1 LDTDAFSGTTGGTD
15 KSTSSSF
22 RTNVG
27 PLVLLTAIFF
37 LNFIT
42 RIVFAPL
49 MPEIEKDLG
58 ISHGTAGSLFFLIS
72 IGYFITLFGS
82 GWVVARYTHKHTI
95 TFTAVVVGLALV
107 GTAFSNS
114 LLAIRL
120 GLLLL
125 GMAAGLYLPSG
136 IATVT
141 DLFSSRHWGKA
152 LGVHELA
159 PNLGFIAAPLLSEL
173 LLIIF
178 PWRVILM
185 VLGTAS
191 VVAGLAFA
199 RFGRGGEYTG
209 VAPSLASFK
218 TFLVL
223 PAFWI
228 IMILFGLAISST
240 LGIYAMLPLYLV
252 TEHNIDRNF
261 ANTLVGLSRI
271 STIVMTLVGGWASDR
286 FGPRKTLIIV
296 FLLTGIATMLIGTTR
311 GSGIF
316 AAVFFQPILTACI
329 FPASFAAL
337 SRISPPG
344 TRNIAVSLSIPFA
357 FLIGGGAVPAFI
369 GFMGDT
375 VSFSLGIT
383 SVGGLI
389 ITGSVLAYFLK
400 LQADRDGG

>member
-1 LDTDAFSGTTGGTD
+1 LETDAFAGTTNNAD
-15 KSTSSSF
+15 KNESNGF
-22 RTNVG
+22 GANIG
-27 PLVLLTAIFF
+27 PLVILTAIFF

-58 ISHGTAGSLFFLIS
+58 ISHGAAGSLFFLIS
-72 IGYFITLFGS
+72 IGYFITLLGS
-82 GWVVARYTHKHTI
+82 GWVVAHFTHKRTI
-95 TFTAVVVGLALV
+95 TFSSVVLGLALV

-114 LLAIRL
+114 LLAIRT

-141 DLFSSRHWGKA
+141 DLFRSRHWGKA
-152 LGVHELA
+152 LGIHELA

-173 LLIIF
+173 LLIFF
-178 PWRVILM
+178 PWRVILL
-185 VLGTAS
+185 VLGMAS
-191 VVAGLAFA
+191 VVAGLSFA

-209 VAPSLASFK
+209 VAPGIGSFK

-240 LGIYAMLPLYLV
+240 LGVFTMLPLYLV

-261 ANTLVGLSRI
+261 ANTLVGLSRV
-271 STIVMTLVGGWASDR
+271 STLVMTLVGGWASDR
-286 FGPRKTLIIV
+286 FGPRKTLVIV
-296 FLLTGIATMLIGTTR
+296 FFLTGIATMLIGTAR

-316 AAVFFQPILTACI
+316 AVVFFQPILTACI
-329 FPASFAAL
+329 FPACFAAL

-344 TRNIAVSLSIPFA
+344 TRNIAVSLSIPVA
-357 FLIGGGAVPAFI
+357 FLIGGGAIPAFI

-375 VSFSLGIT
+375 ASFALGIT

-389 ITGSVLAYFLK
+389 ITGSVLAYFFK
-400 LQADRDGG
+400 LQAGREGV

>member
-1 LDTDAFSGTTGGTD
+1 LKPDTISGTTGRTD
-15 KSTSSSF
+15 KRASNGLG
-22 RTNVG
+22 TNIG
-27 PLVLLTAIFF
+27 PLVILTAIFF

-42 RIVFAPL
+42 RIIFAPL

-58 ISHGTAGSLFFLIS
+58 ISHGTAGALFFLIS
-72 IGYFITLFGS
+72 VGYFITLLGS
-82 GWVVARYTHKHTI
+82 GWVVARYTHKRTI
-95 TFTAVVVGLALV
+95 TFSAVVLGLALV
-107 GTAFSNS
+107 GTSFSNS
-114 LLAIRL
+114 LLAIRT

-152 LGVHELA
+152 LGAHELA

-178 PWRVILM
+178 PWRLVLL
-185 VLGTAS
+185 VLGVAS

-199 RFGRGGEYTG
+199 RFGRGGDYTG
-209 VAPSLASFK
+209 VAPGIRSFK

-228 IMILFGLAISST
+228 IMILFGLAISSS
-240 LGIYAMLPLYLV
+240 LGVYTMLPLYLV
-252 TEHNIDRNF
+252 TDYNIDRNF
-261 ANTLVGLSRI
+261 ANTLVGLSRV
-271 STIVMTLVGGWASDR
+271 STLVMTLVGDWASDR

-296 FLLTGIATMLIGTTR
+296 FFLTGIATMLIGTAR
-311 GSGIF
+311 GSGIY
-316 AAVFFQPILTACI
+316 ALVIIQPILTACI
-329 FPASFAAL
+329 FPACFAAL

-344 TRNIAVSLSIPFA
+344 TRNIAVSLSIPTA
-357 FLIGGGAVPAFI
+357 FLIGGGVIPAFI

-375 VSFSLGIT
+375 ASFALGIT

-389 ITGSVLAYFLK
+389 ITGSVLAFLLK
-400 LQADRDGG
+400 EQPQD